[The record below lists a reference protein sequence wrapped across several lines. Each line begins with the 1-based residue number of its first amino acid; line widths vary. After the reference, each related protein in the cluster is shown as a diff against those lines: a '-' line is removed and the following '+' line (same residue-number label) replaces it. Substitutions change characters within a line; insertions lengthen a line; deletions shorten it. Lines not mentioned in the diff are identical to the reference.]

1 MATSMPLKT
10 NVPLEEVATCPGTS
24 TASEVDS
31 LPDSTPRQTSV
42 SEVDSLPDSTPRQ
55 TQAREEQPR
64 WSDLVE
70 DDFDDEFEE
79 DDFVDADATTKTRR
93 RRRRGNRGKKEGHS
107 EFQFTANAMT
117 LDNILL
123 SDVCSYDPAAGVLAQ
138 LGLLI
143 PPSDA
148 GALVEV
154 ADAFF
159 ECVPPAYPSA
169 TFISSGSGPIMG
181 TSPIASAAQ
190 TIFREASCR
199 SQPISEQE
207 TQLEPV
213 VLASVHAPAVD
224 AAVPP
229 LPLPQATAQDM
240 YLD

>member
-31 LPDSTPRQTSV
+31 LPDSTPRQT
-42 SEVDSLPDSTPRQ
+42 
-55 TQAREEQPR
+55 QAREEQPR

-70 DDFDDEFEE
+70 DDFDDEFEEE